1 MCVRNGPSDPRSGRS
16 IEEGGAHRIEAD
28 RHLVADLGCPLAGQP
43 HGEILTAELTAWVR
57 VVDDDRPVD
66 ELRTVVL
73 MDCLAP
79 SIAAVLPSMAAVPT
93 VELSVHL
100 SPAVATATSPWV
112 LLRARTDLAV
122 GDGWCSERLD
132 AWAHDG
138 THLASATQLRLVLG

>member
-1 MCVRNGPSDPRSGRS
+1 VGENRPFAGGDDP
-16 IEEGGAHRIEAD
+16 
-28 RHLVADLGCPLAGQP
+28 
-43 HGEILTAELTAWVR
+43 ELTAWVR
-57 VVDDDRPVD
+57 FVDDDRPVD

-79 SIAAVLPSMAAVPT
+79 SIAAVLPAMAAVPT

-100 SPAVATATSPWV
+100 RPAVRRATSPWV
-112 LLRARTDLAV
+112 LLRARTDLAP

-132 AWAHDG
+132 LWAPDG